1 MYRTNLKVERD
12 ELMQQM
18 DQLWSDPVPF
28 TLEMALVVNTVAYA
42 ILNPSKES

>member
-1 MYRTNLKVERD
+1 
-12 ELMQQM
+12 MQQI
-18 DQLWSDPVPF
+18 DQLWSNGVPF